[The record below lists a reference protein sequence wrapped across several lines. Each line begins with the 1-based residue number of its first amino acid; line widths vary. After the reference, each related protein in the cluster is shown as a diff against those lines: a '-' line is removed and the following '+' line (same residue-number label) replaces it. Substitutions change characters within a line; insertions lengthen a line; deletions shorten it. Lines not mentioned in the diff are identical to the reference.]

1 MFSSLVAQSA
11 PDASR
16 GTALTIVNC
25 IGFAITVASI
35 QFTSWLSGFV
45 NAYDLYLILAVGPAL
60 GLLAQLGSRPKLAP
74 APNGASL

>member
-1 MFSSLVAQSA
+1 
-11 PDASR
+11 
-16 GTALTIVNC
+16 VNC

-60 GLLAQLGSRPKLAP
+60 GLLAQLGNRPKLAT
-74 APNGASL
+74 AS